1 MSSGDTIVAQ
11 STPYGY
17 SGIGVVRMSGS
28 ESTKIFKKISRIK
41 KKLTSRIANKAYI
54 YKKGD
59 KIDEVM
65 VVWYKAPKSY
75 TGEDVIE
82 ISCHGNQYIV
92 ESIIEECIKGG
103 AVAAGP
109 GEFTKRAFQ
118 NGKIDLIQ
126 AESIAN
132 TISTSSS
139 VGLFNAISGVSGNMS
154 KSIRETKNKIIK
166 LLSYCEH
173 LLDVSEVDIQNDNKK
188 HTAKEITKISK
199 KLAELTENYDTC
211 RVLTYGAKIVLAGKT
226 NSGKSTLFNVLVGE
240 NRSIISKSPG
250 TTRDYI
256 DARISLSG
264 VPILL
269 IDTAGIRQSND
280 SIEALGVEK
289 SKELIKDADLVCY
302 MTDIT
307 DNNSS
312 EVPDNIELM
321 DDKIIYIYNKVDLIN
336 LKEKRKAGDKSIYIS
351 ALNKT
356 GISKIKSSIL
366 KKLNVDNVPDKLV
379 GVSTPRQFQCINSCL
394 VSLKNVSDILSVG
407 FELELICFELNEA
420 LESIND
426 LLGENTEE
434 TVLNNM
440 FDSYCVGK

>member
-1 MSSGDTIVAQ
+1 M
-11 STPYGY
+11 
-17 SGIGVVRMSGS
+17 
-28 ESTKIFKKISRIK
+28 
-41 KKLTSRIANKAYI
+41 
-54 YKKGD
+54 
-59 KIDEVM
+59 
-65 VVWYKAPKSY
+65 
-75 TGEDVIE
+75 
-82 ISCHGNQYIV
+82 
-92 ESIIEECIKGG
+92 
-103 AVAAGP
+103 
-109 GEFTKRAFQ
+109 
-118 NGKIDLIQ
+118 
-126 AESIAN
+126 
-132 TISTSSS
+132 
-139 VGLFNAISGVSGNMS
+139 
-154 KSIRETKNKIIK
+154 
-166 LLSYCEH
+166 
-173 LLDVSEVDIQNDNKK
+173 
-188 HTAKEITKISK
+188 
-199 KLAELTENYDTC
+199 
-211 RVLTYGAKIVLAGKT
+211 
-226 NSGKSTLFNVLVGE
+226 GE

-280 SIEALGVEK
+280 SIEALGVER

-307 DNNSS
+307 DNNTS
-312 EVPDNIELM
+312 EALDNIEFM

-440 FDSYCVGK
+440 FDSFCVGK